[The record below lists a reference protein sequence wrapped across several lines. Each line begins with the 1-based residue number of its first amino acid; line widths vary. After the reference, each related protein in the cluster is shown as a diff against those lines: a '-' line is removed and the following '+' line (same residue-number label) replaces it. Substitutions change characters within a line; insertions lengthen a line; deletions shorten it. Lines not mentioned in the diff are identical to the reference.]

1 MSGSRDSQRAKV
13 YAAEQ
18 FVRTMFDRAAEHGDR
33 VVDFFGTSLTLPPE
47 ARFGSIDNVRSY
59 VDQVLAMPAVVARW
73 PDAGPVA
80 VRRRR
85 GDTSAHYECSAET
98 AVIAVPDHGTR
109 WAMRELAVFFGHF
122 RAVYSVQG
130 LVQGRG
136 VRRRRVILR
145 RRGSGGHCRG
155 GVHLFVRGVVG
166 GA

>member
-1 MSGSRDSQRAKV
+1 MSGPRDSQRAKV

-33 VVDFFGTSLTLPPE
+33 VVNFFGTSLTLPPE

-59 VDQVLAMPAVVARW
+59 VDQVLAMPAVVAKW

-109 WAMRELAVFFGHF
+109 WAMRELAVLHELSHHLSRGEPAHGSEFVATECELAEIVMGPEVAHVL
-122 RAVYSVQG
+122 RVIYA
-130 LVQGRG
+130 REG
-136 VRRRRVILR
+136 VR
-145 RRGSGGHCRG
+145 
-155 GVHLFVRGVVG
+155 
-166 GA
+166 